1 MPKPSANR
9 AVPAIGP
16 GSRITLHIEV
26 RLPDGTMALSTWGED
41 PLAITL
47 GDGTLTPG
55 LEALLAGL
63 TAGAEERFLV
73 SGDDVYGP
81 RDPGNL
87 HWLPLADFPPG
98 QATEPGQ
105 VVAFGT
111 PGGHELA
118 GVVLEVN
125 ADRVRVDL
133 NHPLSGKP
141 LAIRVQVLSVEGG
154 PAAATVKTP
163 IGQVRVPGLSSRS

>member
-9 AVPAIGP
+9 TVPMIGP
-16 GSRITLHIEV
+16 GSPITLHLEI
-26 RLPDGTMALSTWGED
+26 RLPDGTKALSTWGED

-47 GDGTLTPG
+47 GDGTLAPG

-63 TAGAEERFLV
+63 AAGAEERFLV
-73 SGDDVYGP
+73 SGDEVYGP
-81 RDPGNL
+81 RDPDNI
-87 HWLPLADFPPG
+87 HWLPLADFPPS
-98 QATEPGQ
+98 QATAPGQ
-105 VVAFGT
+105 VVAFDT

-141 LAIRVQVLSVEGG
+141 LDIRVQVLSVEGG
-154 PAAATVKTP
+154 PEAAAADTV
-163 IGQVRVPGLSSRS
+163 IGQVRVPGLSSES